1 VGLKT
6 RINQNSI
13 KREKFKKF
21 KKEDQKMKA
30 CPKCQTKNQDSN
42 NFCKKCGVQLSGSSF
57 QDKKEKVLG
66 EKKRKH
72 IWIPVSLATLALI
85 LVGLGYWI
93 IEGNT
98 GSNSKISS
106 QPKVSGDVNYAGQTI
121 RMTEIQVKVENGK
134 ISIPLQVVKEK
145 KMVRFE
151 YQDNGLKIPL
161 LAYITQTGRVVT
173 AVSMCEP
180 CRSTRFHI
188 EEKKIVCDACATEW
202 NLETLKGIQGGCL
215 NYPPDVI
222 PSAIE
227 KDHIQIDEKIVTQW
241 KPRV

>member
-1 VGLKT
+1 
-6 RINQNSI
+6 
-13 KREKFKKF
+13 
-21 KKEDQKMKA
+21 MKA

-42 NFCKKCGVQLSGSSF
+42 NFCKKCGFQLSGSSF

-66 EKKRKH
+66 EKKRKY
-72 IWIPVSLATLALI
+72 IWIPISLAAVAVI
-85 LVGLGYWI
+85 LVVVGYWVVQ
-93 IEGNT
+93 GNT
-98 GSNSKISS
+98 GANPKISS
-106 QPKVSGDVNYAGQTI
+106 QPKVSDKVDYAGQSI
-121 RMTEIQVKVENGK
+121 RMTDVQASVEKGI
-134 ISIPLQVVKEK
+134 ISIPLDVVKEK

-151 YQDNGLKIPL
+151 YENNGFRMPL
-161 LAYITQTGRVVT
+161 LAFLTPSGRVVT

-188 EEKKIVCDACATEW
+188 NDKKIVCNACATEW

-222 PSAIE
+222 PSRIE
-227 KDHIQIDEKIVTQW
+227 KDRIQIDEKIVTQW